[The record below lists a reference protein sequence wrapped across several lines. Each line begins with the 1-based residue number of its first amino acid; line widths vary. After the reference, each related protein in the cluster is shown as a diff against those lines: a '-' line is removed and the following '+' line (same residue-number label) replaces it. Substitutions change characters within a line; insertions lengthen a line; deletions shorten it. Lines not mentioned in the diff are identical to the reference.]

1 MADWTFVNLTTAVS
15 GINTTVDKTP
25 QSTSVFT
32 LSPKDGTIS
41 VINVSKSSFNITA
54 DTIPASPPRR
64 PQTGQV
70 FPRGVYNK

>member
-15 GINTTVDKTP
+15 GINTAIDRIP

-32 LSPKDGTIS
+32 LSPKDDTIS
-41 VINVSKSSFNITA
+41 LINVSKSSFNITA
-54 DTIPASPPRR
+54 DTIPSSPPRR
-64 PQTGQV
+64 PLQGQV